1 MAVLRYET
9 LGEFYEEYDVTR
21 IQPLF
26 WKKVGKTFIN
36 IGSMAGT
43 GYVLMYYVQTSSGF
57 FKGKAFV
64 SDKLEK
70 LLPLYNNF
78 TE

>member
-1 MAVLRYET
+1 MAILRYET
-9 LGEFYEEYDVTR
+9 LGDFYEEYDVTR

-36 IGSMAGT
+36 LGSMAGT
-43 GYVLMYYVQTSSGF
+43 GYVLMYYIQTGTGF
-57 FKGKAFV
+57 YKGKVFV
-64 SDKLEK
+64 ADNIDK